1 MPRTG
6 TVGQNT
12 RLSWGYYG
20 YPGSPNRPVG
30 EVGYIVDWHADQ
42 ISRLDWDVFIDGSPS
57 WVVDLNTPE
66 TKNEDRLPPIST
78 NRPAEDGQ
86 MEEDQ
91 TAASTE
97 LLQVIDWN
105 DTNVR
110 AVDTNLFV
118 AGWFD
123 YANLKK
129 GWRVVSTI
137 EPKRKETL
145 ETATDIVEFIR
156 PHPAN
161 PKVPN
166 PPLTRIL
173 ELLESL
179 EWLTRQSSAQS
190 KQRVLMNG
198 IIVTADTLNGPD
210 GKSFWDIWNETLSA
224 KQVDPDDMSPVR
236 VQAQSQDVK
245 EGALDWV
252 LPPFGYDQVLDR
264 KITATIQRLAW
275 GMPVPPEILLG
286 MQAQSRAT
294 AFQVEENSY
303 RAHIEPTAMEVAQ
316 VAEDALALLLP
327 DFDVKVVPNPS
338 RLLARK
344 NSVEDVKW
352 AREQGLVT
360 PEYTREVMGIPEDAA
375 PEENDGVPI
384 SGGGTIEP
392 DPANVAADEPVTAAA
407 GSDLSE
413 LLADID
419 AHLSSELAGVTVMAT
434 DRARQRLGAA
444 ARSNETVR
452 SNPDLKGL
460 SSAQVAVRL
469 GIDGLV
475 MAGVRVDDL
484 IAEPVDSATRWWVK
498 RVSEAW
504 EQASTLIPGWTGQ
517 GEWVEDSVEELAN
530 ALSQHVIDTLGE
542 PDLSPLEAGDIRA
555 VVDAAAGGS

>member
-6 TVGQNT
+6 SVSQIIRSG
-12 RLSWGYYG
+12 WGFYG

-42 ISRLDWDVFIDGSPS
+42 MSRLEWDVFIDGSDN
-57 WVVDLNTPE
+57 WVVT
-66 TKNEDRLPPIST
+66 LPDDKGTIST
-78 NRPAEDGQ
+78 KRGDGQ
-86 MEEDQ
+86 DQ

-97 LLQVIDWN
+97 LLDLIDWN

-110 AVDTNLFV
+110 AIDVNLFV
-118 AGWFD
+118 AGMFD
-123 YANLKK
+123 YIQQDK
-129 GWRVVSTI
+129 GWRVLSTI
-137 EPKRKETL
+137 EPRRKETL
-145 ETATDIVEFIR
+145 AAANDVVTFIR

-161 PKVPN
+161 PEVPN
-166 PPLTRIL
+166 PPLSRIL

-198 IIVTADTLNGPD
+198 VMVTADEFEGPD

-224 KQVDPDDMSPVR
+224 KQTDPDDMSPVR
-236 VQAQSQDVK
+236 MQGPAELIK
-245 EGALDWV
+245 EGVNWI

-264 KITATIQRLAW
+264 KITAAIQRLAW
-275 GMPVPPEILLG
+275 GLPVPPEILLG

-294 AFQVEENSY
+294 AFQVEENAY
-303 RAHIEPTAMEVAQ
+303 RAHIEPPALEVAQ
-316 VAEDALALLLP
+316 VAEDALNDLLP
-327 DFDVKVVPNPS
+327 DVTVKVVPNPS
-338 RLLARK
+338 QLLARK

-360 PEYTREVMGIPEDAA
+360 PEYTREVLAIPEDAA
-375 PEENDGVPI
+375 PDEDIDGVPI
-384 SGGGTIEP
+384 GSGGSIEP

-407 GSDLSE
+407 SSDDLSD

-444 ARSNETVR
+444 ARSNESVR
-452 SNPDLKGL
+452 SDPDLKGL

-469 GIDGLV
+469 GVDGLRA
-475 MAGVRVDDL
+475 AGVRVDDL

-498 RVSEAW
+498 RVGEAW
-504 EQASTLIPGWTGQ
+504 EQASTLVPGWSGQ
-517 GEWVEDSVEELAN
+517 GEWVEESVATLADH
-530 ALSQHVIDTLGE
+530 LSEHMLATLGE
-542 PDLSPLEAGDIRA
+542 TDLSPLQAGDIRA